1 MNDRI
6 LAHECL
12 QQRCY
17 SDCDAITNTGQDFEV
32 DSSNN
37 PAMFEPIVANLML
50 RVVAAAVSPQSVLVV
65 YSYLGR
71 HQLAT
76 LRSKSDS

>member
-1 MNDRI
+1 
-6 LAHECL
+6 
-12 QQRCY
+12 
-17 SDCDAITNTGQDFEV
+17 
-32 DSSNN
+32 
-37 PAMFEPIVANLML
+37 MFEPIVANLML